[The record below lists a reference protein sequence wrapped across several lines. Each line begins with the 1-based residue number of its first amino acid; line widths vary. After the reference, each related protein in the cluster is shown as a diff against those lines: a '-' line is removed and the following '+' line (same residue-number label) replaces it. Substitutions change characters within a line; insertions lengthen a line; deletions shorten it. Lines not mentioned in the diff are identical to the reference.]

1 MTPIPGP
8 DTERPAPSR
17 LLTELRQER
26 RLAMRELDPGRKMQ
40 AAFSLSV
47 EARKLLIA
55 GLRAQGFSQP
65 EIRAILRTRR
75 K

>member
-1 MTPIPGP
+1 
-8 DTERPAPSR
+8 
-17 LLTELRQER
+17 
-26 RLAMRELDPGRKMQ
+26 MRELDPGRKMQ